1 MQQLPARPWAAAPE
15 EKEWHRNHH
24 DQHRDSRHR
33 SGRFVASTP
42 VTTAT
47 NCSRK
52 LPSQWLLVETRPSD
66 RTRTH
71 LSANESVWTQMRSN
85 GHRICNNSWERL
97 PRAVLYRWAVA
108 VVALLFVWKVEATPM
123 ARTLPALVSSRN
135 PWSRLVDCRKG
146 LHRRGR
152 STFGHR
158 HGQDTISRRA
168 ILDDFDSS
176 DILDSTSSSTPNK
189 PSRKRREDRNVGGY
203 DPSEQLELDT
213 VVNVGNPQIRVSSKE
228 RSVTSILREL
238 SAIQQQGPQ
247 KYCIL
252 GTRHCSFLH
261 QQIIEL
267 L

>member
-1 MQQLPARPWAAAPE
+1 MLS
-15 EKEWHRNHH
+15 N
-24 DQHRDSRHR
+24 
-33 SGRFVASTP
+33 
-42 VTTAT
+42 
-47 NCSRK
+47 
-52 LPSQWLLVETRPSD
+52 QWLLVVSLPSVQD
-66 RTRTH
+66 RKRTD
-71 LSANESVWTQMRSN
+71 LSVNESVWTLSTN
-85 GHRICNNSWERL
+85 GRRICNGWS
-97 PRAVLYRWAVA
+97 AILYRWAVA
-108 VVALLFVWKVEATPM
+108 VVVLLFGWSVEATPTS
-123 ARTLPALVSSRN
+123 RTLPALVSSRM
-135 PWSRLVDCRKG
+135 PGLGLSRHCRRPAPFKWSN
-146 LHRRGR
+146 R
-152 STFGHR
+152 STAE
-158 HGQDTISRRA
+158 HGRRQDSISRRA
-168 ILDDFDSS
+168 ILDDFDAMANE
-176 DILDSTSSSTPNK
+176 DIFGSSSTPNK